1 MKSNKYSSTYISIL
15 YSSHIINFIIQSYCC
30 AYSITPIRIIS
41 KIFIMPLLFL
51 IYISL
56 TDKKKRSKLLMY
68 GIIFGWFGDIFMLA
82 PSSSPLIICGILS
95 FLIGH
100 LCYIIKTMKNSSMK
114 VYQKNIHYIF
124 LVLILYSYISFFIL
138 NYVKEGF
145 IKGKILIPG
154 IIYLAIIGIFNA
166 SSLFNLIT
174 NFNISNFQIC
184 IGSMLF
190 WTSDFIL
197 IRMMFYELL
206 YYYHFIVMTTYML
219 AQTLIVIGMS
229 GAEKNTLNEV
239 SN

>member
-1 MKSNKYSSTYISIL
+1 MKSNNYHSTYIPIL
-15 YSSHIINFIIQSYCC
+15 YTCYIINFIIQSYCC
-30 AYSITPIRIIS
+30 AYSIQTLRIIS

-56 TDKKKRSKLLMY
+56 TNKKNRSKLLMY
-68 GIIFGWFGDIFMLA
+68 GIIFGWYGDIFMLA
-82 PSSSPLIICGILS
+82 PSSSPLIIGGILS

-100 LCYIIKTMKNSSMK
+100 LFYIIKTMKNSSIK
-114 VYQKNIHYIF
+114 VYQKNINYIF
-124 LVLILYSYISFFIL
+124 LILILFSYICYIIL

-229 GAEKNTLNEV
+229 GAEKNTLKEV